1 MECRLAPASKT
12 REPSKQITKGEIL
25 KKLHLAISLTV
36 LAALLAPVFAEEI
49 LLDTSDIPAKSEITP
64 ENTETEKE
72 ILPAVILEP
81 KWDEFCEAGYENSK
95 INNKKNVLDI
105 FSFVQAEKE
114 KQNYWAERK
123 AAFDKQ
129 IQYCKTKSGQ
139 ERDNCYIDVRAM
151 EKDKNDMYERERKRL
166 IYQHNVIINTP
177 QK

>member
-1 MECRLAPASKT
+1 M
-12 REPSKQITKGEIL
+12 

-95 INNKKNVLDI
+95 
-105 FSFVQAEKE
+105 
-114 KQNYWAERK
+114 RK
-123 AAFDKQ
+123 AKLLGR
-129 IQYCKTKSGQ
+129 T
-139 ERDNCYIDVRAM
+139 
-151 EKDKNDMYERERKRL
+151 
-166 IYQHNVIINTP
+166 
-177 QK
+177 